1 MITVALVDD
10 HPVVRAG
17 LKAVLEKAP
26 DILVVAEGECG
37 KDAIRIVEDLS
48 PNVIVLDLNLPDIHG
63 VEVTRQIA
71 SRKAQTTPTA
81 ILILTF
87 HRDNPSV
94 YRLLECGALGY
105 VLKDEALETLVS
117 AIRAVAQGENWLSPA
132 ITRQVIRKAV
142 GQDDRKEDVSG
153 LTPRELEILSLL
165 AQGLDNTAIA
175 SRLVLTTRTIQ
186 NHVSNIYSKL
196 GTASRTEAAL
206 YAIRSGIAP
215 APPRE
220 SNPDER
226 RYRG

>member
-26 DILVVAEGECG
+26 DISVVAEGECG
-37 KDAIRIVEDLS
+37 KDAIRIVEELS

-71 SRKAQTTPTA
+71 SRKARGASTA

-94 YRLLECGALGY
+94 YKLLECGALGY

-117 AIRAVAQGENWLSPA
+117 AIQAVAQGENWLSPA
-132 ITRQVIRKAV
+132 ITKQVIRKAV
-142 GQDDRKEDVSG
+142 GQDERNEDPAG
-153 LTPRELEILSLL
+153 LTPREIEILCLL

-196 GTASRTEAAL
+196 GATSRTEAAL

-220 SNPDER
+220 DDPYER
-226 RYRG
+226 GHRG

>member
-26 DILVVAEGECG
+26 DISVVAEGECG
-37 KDAIRIVEDLS
+37 KDALRIVEEIS

-63 VEVTRQIA
+63 VEVTRRIA
-71 SRKAQTTPTA
+71 ARGVPTA

-94 YRLLECGALGY
+94 YKLLECGALGY

-132 ITRQVIRKAV
+132 ITKQVIRKAV
-142 GQDDRKEDVSG
+142 GQDERKEDSAG
-153 LTPRELEILSLL
+153 LTPREMEILCLL

-196 GTASRTEAAL
+196 GATSRTEAAL

-220 SNPDER
+220 DNPYER
-226 RYRG
+226 GHRG